1 MTSLTPD
8 EGLLRQDVLSRL
20 WKAGAE
26 IREGRQLVTSSG
38 ETTIEGDI
46 VIRDSELTDP
56 LLLDAHLANPDRLWP
71 SGVVEYRFYKTFP
84 ASSRKAVKRAMRYI
98 SSKVPCIIFQEAT
111 PSTVDYVLLRDGVK
125 CKSLIITLF
134 ISGVKCKSE
143 LGRTGGQQ
151 VLHLNRGCFN
161 RGLMVPVHELLHTLG
176 FVHEHT
182 RPDRDSF
189 ISLNEENIQLGAE
202 KNFVKRKQGFSDFFD
217 KGSVNPKN
225 TPYDVLSLLHY
236 GPQDFSKNGEDV
248 LTFLHEL
255 RGQTWQEPHP
265 DDPLSVVDE
274 VELAMAY
281 ECEVS

>member
-1 MTSLTPD
+1 MASKERDSLILQISSAGRGSKVNQRQRDSWIHVATIVVVFGWLSLLTLHSMTSLTPD
-8 EGLLRQDVLSRL
+8 EGLSRQDVLSRL

-98 SSKVPCIIFQEAT
+98 SSKVPCITFQEAT
-111 PSTVDYVLLRDGVK
+111 SSTVDYVLLRD
-125 CKSLIITLF
+125 
-134 ISGVKCKSE
+134 GVKCKSE

-182 RPDRDSF
+182 RTDRDSF

-217 KGSVNPKN
+217 KG
-225 TPYDVLSLLHY
+225 
-236 GPQDFSKNGEDV
+236 
-248 LTFLHEL
+248 
-255 RGQTWQEPHP
+255 
-265 DDPLSVVDE
+265 
-274 VELAMAY
+274 
-281 ECEVS
+281 